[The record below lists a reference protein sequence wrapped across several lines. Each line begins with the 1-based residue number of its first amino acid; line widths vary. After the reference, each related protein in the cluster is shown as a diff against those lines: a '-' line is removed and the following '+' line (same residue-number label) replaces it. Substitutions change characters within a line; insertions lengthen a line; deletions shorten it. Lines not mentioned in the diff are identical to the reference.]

1 MKIPG
6 YIKVQL
12 SLLMILATSSV
23 LSTGLQIYR
32 MVDSTSEENIS
43 TKSVNPLA
51 VREELQKSLTGSGTT
66 EALKNLNE
74 TLKSLVN
81 KYSDEKL

>member
-1 MKIPG
+1 MKIPVN
-6 YIKVQL
+6 IKVQL

-43 TKSVNPLA
+43 IKRVNPLA
-51 VREELQKSLTGSGTT
+51 AKEELQKSLTGSGIT
-66 EALKNLNE
+66 EALMNLNE
-74 TLKSLVN
+74 TLKSFVK

>member
-1 MKIPG
+1 MTMTDTQIDYENPWLYKGTAFTTDDIG
-6 YIKVQL
+6 DF
-12 SLLMILATSSV
+12 SV

-51 VREELQKSLTGSGTT
+51 VREEFKGI
-66 EALKNLNE
+66 
-74 TLKSLVN
+74 
-81 KYSDEKL
+81 